1 MRTPQTVRRLALLGV
16 LLAAGTANADP
27 ILSDRVVI
35 TAADGK
41 VLLDVKRSE
50 STPNLPELG
59 ISSGPL
65 KVPHNAMNVDA
76 GLILL
81 DANNHDLISDWI
93 RVRVFSG
100 KKHDTL
106 YITFKSNPDEKTL
119 NLPKDFPKG
128 APRIAET
135 GQLQNVTADLFPKY
149 AAAGVAPPYTV
160 QVQSDLDKPGQ
171 LDPHKPAPAPEP
183 ASLALLGTGM
193 LALGGC
199 VWRKRRQRGRA
210 AQG

>member
-1 MRTPQTVRRLALLGV
+1 LTLLGV
-16 LLAAGTANADP
+16 LLAVGTANAEP

-41 VLLDVKRSE
+41 VIVDVTRSE

-100 KKHDTL
+100 KKQDTL
-106 YITFKSNPDEKTL
+106 YITFKSNPDEKSL
-119 NLPKDFPKG
+119 KLPPDFPKG

-135 GQLQNVTADLFPKY
+135 GQLQDVTADLFPKY
-149 AAAGVAPPYTV
+149 AAVNAASPFTV
-160 QVQSDLDKPGQ
+160 QVQSDLDRPVPPDPG
-171 LDPHKPAPAPEP
+171 KPAPAPEP

-193 LALGGC
+193 LAVGGY
-199 VWRKRRQRGRA
+199 VWRRRRQAGRA
-210 AQG
+210 APG

>member
-1 MRTPQTVRRLALLGV
+1 MRTPQTVATLTLLGV
-16 LLAAGTANADP
+16 LLAAGTASAEP

-41 VLLDVKRSE
+41 VIVDATRNE

-65 KVPHNAMNVDA
+65 KVPHNAMNVNA
-76 GLILL
+76 GLILV
-81 DANNHDLISDWI
+81 DANNPNIISDWM

-106 YITFKSNPDEKTL
+106 YITFKSNPDEKSL
-119 NLPKDFPKG
+119 KLPADFPKG

-135 GQLQNVTADLFPKY
+135 GQLQNVTAYLFPKY
-149 AAAGVAPPYTV
+149 ADAKVPPPFTV
-160 QVQSDLDKPGQ
+160 QVQSDLDKP
-171 LDPHKPAPAPEP
+171 DPAPAPEP
-183 ASLALLGTGM
+183 ASLALLGTGL
-193 LALGGC
+193 LALGGYA
-199 VWRKRRQRGRA
+199 WRRRRQAGRA
-210 AQG
+210 AHG